1 MKREFRLGDPVLII
15 FDERRRWIRK
25 VADEEFHC
33 NFGFI
38 NLGDV
43 VGMRYGSTIN
53 TNKEVTL
60 QLVPPLLLD
69 WIIDFKHESQV
80 IYEKDAAPIIL
91 LLDIKPNDV
100 VFEVGTGSGALT
112 AVLARYVGE
121 NGKVITHEKRE
132 HAFNIAQRNI
142 NTIGLQNV
150 EFHLRDVISEGF
162 SEGLADAIMLD
173 LGDPWQVIQ
182 HVSKTLVPG
191 GRIAIFIPTFNQLEK
206 TMLALEECNFAN
218 IKTQE
223 LMQREIQMKKDA
235 IRPATRMIGH
245 TGFLMSAT
253 YLG

>member
-25 VADEEFHC
+25 VVDEEFHC

-100 VFEVGTGSGALT
+100 VFEVGTGSG
-112 AVLARYVGE
+112 
-121 NGKVITHEKRE
+121 
-132 HAFNIAQRNI
+132 
-142 NTIGLQNV
+142 
-150 EFHLRDVISEGF
+150 
-162 SEGLADAIMLD
+162 
-173 LGDPWQVIQ
+173 
-182 HVSKTLVPG
+182 
-191 GRIAIFIPTFNQLEK
+191 
-206 TMLALEECNFAN
+206 
-218 IKTQE
+218 
-223 LMQREIQMKKDA
+223 
-235 IRPATRMIGH
+235 
-245 TGFLMSAT
+245 
-253 YLG
+253 